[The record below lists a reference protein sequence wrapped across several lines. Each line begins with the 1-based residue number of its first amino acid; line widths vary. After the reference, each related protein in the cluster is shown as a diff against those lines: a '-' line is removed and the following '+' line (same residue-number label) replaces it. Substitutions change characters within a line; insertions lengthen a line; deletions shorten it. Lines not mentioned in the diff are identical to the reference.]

1 MSDTPYL
8 VAAYGVTWVVLVG
21 YATYLIGR
29 ARRAREAAVVARPGA
44 GARDV

>member
-21 YATYLIGR
+21 YAMYLIGR
-29 ARRAREAAVVARPGA
+29 ARRARDVAADARPGA
-44 GARDV
+44 GDV